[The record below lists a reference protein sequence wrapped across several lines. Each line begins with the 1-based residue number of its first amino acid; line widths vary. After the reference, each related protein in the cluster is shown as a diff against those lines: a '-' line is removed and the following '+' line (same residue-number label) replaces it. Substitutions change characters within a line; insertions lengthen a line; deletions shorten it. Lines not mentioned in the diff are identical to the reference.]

1 MQKNQSAS
9 MPFKVQKI
17 ILVSNNQIKEIKEG
31 ETKEGVCIE
40 KNQKAGTNTR
50 ISSVWTLCVCSCL
63 SYWHI
68 CSETVPAGIYSG

>member
-1 MQKNQSAS
+1 MQKNQSVS

-17 ILVSNNQIKEIKEG
+17 ILVINHRVKEG

-40 KNQKAGTNTR
+40 KNQEAGTNTK
-50 ISSVWTLCVCSCL
+50 ILSVWILCVCFCL

-68 CSETVPAGIYSG
+68 